1 MKEIFEQL
9 IHTAL
14 STENQLNIYTLALH
28 YDPVTDCVSVCIDSK
43 SNSDHQV
50 REQNAYNM
58 KFFKKILD
66 QGNLNEAALWQ
77 ANVGRNLILGDFRAV
92 NIAETPISGEQ
103 VDHKFYLDMAQALMN
118 QADLIASHSRH
129 GSELLF
135 CSSTVQ
141 DEVGLIWSY
150 SE

>member
-1 MKEIFEQL
+1 MKETFEQL

-14 STENQLNIYTLALH
+14 SAESQLNIYTFALH
-28 YDPVTDCVSVCIDSK
+28 YDPMTDCVSVCIDSK

-58 KFFKKILD
+58 QFFKKILE

-92 NIAETPISGEQ
+92 NIAETPVAIDQ
-103 VDHKFYLDMAQALMN
+103 VDHKFYLDMAQVLVA

-150 SE
+150 SA

>member
-1 MKEIFEQL
+1 MKETFEHL
-9 IHTAL
+9 IRTAL
-14 STENQLNIYTLALH
+14 STETQLNIYTLALH
-28 YDPVTDCVSVCIDSK
+28 YDPMKNCASVCIDTK

-58 KFFKKILD
+58 QFFNKILE

-92 NIAETPISGEQ
+92 NIAEAPVAIEQ
-103 VDHKFYLDMAQALMN
+103 VGHNFNLDMAQALVA
-118 QADLIASHSRH
+118 QADLIASYSRH
-129 GSELLF
+129 GSELLL

-150 SE
+150 S